1 MSAFNETS
9 GILSAAGF
17 LPTDRTK
24 SVSGDIQRLID
35 ENPNRTIYF
44 PDGVYLLDKPIL
56 TPADP
61 KKSVSL
67 ALSDFAVFRAAE
79 NWNSDGALVRLGG
92 KEPAND
98 IRTCGSN
105 YSFSG
110 GIIDGCQKADGIS
123 IDGGRETVV
132 RNVSIKHTK
141 IGLHIKHGANSG
153 SSDCDISGVNIIGNR
168 TADSIGVLLEGYD
181 NTLTNMRIA
190 DVFTGVLLKSAGNS
204 LRNIHP
210 LYTCDYTDYTASC
223 GFDDRIGSNWY
234 DFCYSD
240 QFGIGFRMSDGCVSI
255 YDRCFCFWYSE
266 REKIHTAIKS
276 EGSFDSIFTNLRV
289 GFKGTNVENN
299 LIVEAR
305 PGGRGS
311 FVRPAIQKNIPSVN
325 RAYEAY
331 LSGGVTEY

>member
-1 MSAFNETS
+1 MLNFKETVGALDYS
-9 GILSAAGF
+9 
-17 LPTDRTK
+17 K
-24 SVSGDIQRLID
+24 SVSAEIQRLIN
-35 ENPNRTIYF
+35 ENPNTTIYF
-44 PDGVYLLDKPIL
+44 PDGVYILDEPVF

-67 ALSDFAVFRAAE
+67 ALSDFAIFRAGE
-79 NWNSDGALVRLGG
+79 SWQSDGALVRLGG
-92 KEPAND
+92 IESAND

-110 GIIDGCQKADGIS
+110 GIIDGMDRADGIS

-132 RNVSIKHTK
+132 RNVSIKHTR

-153 SSDCDISGVNIIGNR
+153 SSDCDISGVNIIGTR
-168 TADSIGVLLEGYD
+168 KTDSIGVLLEGYD

-210 LYTCDYTDYTASC
+210 LYTCDYTDYTNSC
-223 GFDDRIGSNWY
+223 GFIDRTGSNWY

-240 QFGIGFRMSDGCVSI
+240 QFSIGFRLAENCVSI
-255 YDRCFCFWYSE
+255 LDRCFCFWYSE
-266 REKIHTAIKS
+266 REGVHTAIKA
-276 EGSFDSIFTNLRV
+276 EGSFDSIVTNMRV
-289 GFKGTNVENN
+289 GFRGGETENN
-299 LIVEAR
+299 LITEAR
-305 PGGRGS
+305 HGGRGS
-311 FVRPAIQKNIPSVN
+311 FVRPVIQKNLPSVD

-331 LSGGVTEY
+331 LAGGITEY

>member
-1 MSAFNETS
+1 MLRFNETS
-9 GILSAAGF
+9 GYLSAA
-17 LPTDRTK
+17 DHISNDSSK
-24 SVSGDIQRLID
+24 SVSSEIQRLIN
-35 ENPNRTIYF
+35 ENPNTTIYF
-44 PDGVYLLDKPIL
+44 PDGVYLLDEPIF

-67 ALSDFAVFRAAE
+67 VLSDFAIFRASE

-92 KEPAND
+92 IEKAND

-110 GIIDGCQKADGIS
+110 GIIDGMNKADGIS

-141 IGLHIKHGANSG
+141 IGLHIKHGANNG
-153 SSDCDISGVNIIGNR
+153 SSDCDISSVNIIGDR
-168 TADSIGVLLEGYD
+168 STGSIGVLLEGYD

-190 DVFTGVLLKSAGNS
+190 DVFIGVLLKSAGNS

-210 LYTCDYTDYTASC
+210 LYTCDYTDYVNSR
-223 GFDDRIGSNWY
+223 GFDDRTGSNWF

-240 QFGIGFRMSDGCVSI
+240 HFGVGFRLADGCVSI
-255 YDRCFCFWYSE
+255 LDRCFCFWYSE
-266 REKIHTAIKS
+266 RENIHTAIQA
-276 EGSFDSIFTNLRV
+276 EGSFDSIVTNMRV
-289 GFKGTNVENN
+289 GFHAVQTENN
-299 LIVEAR
+299 LITEAR
-305 PGGRGS
+305 HGGRGS
-311 FVRPAIQKNIPSVN
+311 FVRPVIQKNLPSSD
-325 RAYEAY
+325 RSYEAY